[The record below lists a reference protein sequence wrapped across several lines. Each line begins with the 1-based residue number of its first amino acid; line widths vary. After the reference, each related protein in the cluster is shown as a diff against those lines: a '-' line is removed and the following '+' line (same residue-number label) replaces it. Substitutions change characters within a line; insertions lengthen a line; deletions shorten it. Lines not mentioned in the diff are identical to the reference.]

1 MISEF
6 VSPVGLHHVS
16 AFHSVEADG
25 QLVIIIS
32 AVSFDGAIYFYQVDS
47 EKKALKKLQLLEKNE
62 SKYSYWAC
70 RWFVSDD
77 SAIENRFVATTVQGV
92 TKVWRFNAFKEREV
106 DENGRP
112 VGPLVYEPHMRLQG
126 NIESQVPRF
135 ATSVDISANG
145 LIATGFSDGSVVV
158 SQLSTLRPVY
168 NFEGFGLQGV
178 EESSTTVRAVEF
190 SPAGT
195 LLAVANDSGSYGCV
209 SLYETEFG
217 ERIGNFTVPTHGSQA
232 SIASYAHNGWV
243 FDLSFSNSGEY
254 LASCGYDAKVRVW
267 DTKTRERVST
277 LNINASD
284 IEIEDDIVAEDVQGD
299 SLQTPPVLAVSFI
312 DKGVR
317 AGMGSSTNEGIC
329 CTCSDRSVRWYR
341 EAGGI

>member
-1 MISEF
+1 MSKLFIPTVNCGKAHETDIYGLVMTDSYTVTCSGDGYLKLWNNKLSDSELPKEHVISEF

-168 NFEGFGLQGV
+168 NL
-178 EESSTTVRAVEF
+178 
-190 SPAGT
+190 
-195 LLAVANDSGSYGCV
+195 
-209 SLYETEFG
+209 SL
-217 ERIGNFTVPTHGSQA
+217 IH
-232 SIASYAHNGWV
+232 I
-243 FDLSFSNSGEY
+243 
-254 LASCGYDAKVRVW
+254 
-267 DTKTRERVST
+267 
-277 LNINASD
+277 
-284 IEIEDDIVAEDVQGD
+284 
-299 SLQTPPVLAVSFI
+299 
-312 DKGVR
+312 
-317 AGMGSSTNEGIC
+317 
-329 CTCSDRSVRWYR
+329 
-341 EAGGI
+341 